1 VSSSSR
7 LVQVHRPPPSLPADP
22 DTLLRCALALDE
34 VTDPQNLGSILR
46 SAFFFGVDEVIICS
60 KNSAPLSP
68 IVSKASAGALEVMTV
83 RSANNLMRLLDDSKS
98 AGWQVVGTSLGEG
111 AIALESLPL
120 QQPTILVMGNEGHG
134 LRQSI
139 LSKCDHKVHI
149 PCGRGSNALVDSLNV
164 SVATG
169 VLLDHLRQSKSPP
182 R

>member
-1 VSSSSR
+1 
-7 LVQVHRPPPSLPADP
+7 
-22 DTLLRCALALDE
+22 LALDE

-68 IVSKASAGALEVMTV
+68 VVSKASAGALEVMTV
-83 RSANNLMRLLDDSKS
+83 RSANNLMRLLDESKKT
-98 AGWQVVGTSLGEG
+98 GWQVVGTSLGEDTMP
-111 AIALESLPL
+111 LDSLPL
-120 QQPTILVMGNEGHG
+120 LQPTILVMGNEGHG

-139 LSKCDHKVHI
+139 ISRCDHKVHI

-169 VLLDHLRQSKSPP
+169 VLLNHLRQSKPSPG
-182 R
+182 